1 MSDPDY
7 GDDNN
12 FGYEYPLVVTFIYQE
27 HAEIGGVSVGRI
39 EDYKVP
45 HESLCPADDECA
57 YAWQKLLN
65 ERFWKLVAIPMHM
78 KPTAEYIKTSPDH

>member
-1 MSDPDY
+1 MRNINNLALFISILCLVSDPDY

-57 YAWQKLLN
+57 YA
-65 ERFWKLVAIPMHM
+65 
-78 KPTAEYIKTSPDH
+78 